1 MLGSRPMDI
10 ALVPLLTDNYGYL
23 LHDPHS
29 GETAA
34 VDPSEAAPVLAAARK
49 RGWRLTHV
57 LNTHHH
63 ADHTGGNLGI
73 KEETGCA
80 IVGPAPDRARIPGI
94 DVALGEGEE
103 FRLGDRTAMVLFI
116 PGHTRGHIAFHF
128 AGERAVFCG
137 DTLFSLGCGRMFE
150 GTAPMMWASLD
161 KLRHLPA
168 ETRVYCGH
176 EYTAANA
183 RFAVTVDPG
192 NPALRRRERQVA
204 ELRAGAEPTVPW
216 TMGEERAANPFLRAD
231 DPAFAAALGLA
242 DRPPADVFGEIRR
255 RKDNFR

>member
-1 MLGSRPMDI
+1 MQI

-23 LHDPHS
+23 LHDPAN
-29 GETAA
+29 GETGI
-34 VDPSEAAPVLAAARK
+34 VDPSEAAPVLAAAHE
-49 RGWRLTHV
+49 RGWRLTHI

-63 ADHTGGNLGI
+63 HDHTGGNLAL
-73 KEETGCA
+73 KQATGAA

-94 DVALGEGEE
+94 DIALEEGET
-103 FRLGDRTAMVLFI
+103 FRLGGAAAEILFI

-128 AGERAVFCG
+128 RGEKAVFCG

-161 KLRHLPA
+161 KLRRLPA
-168 ETRVYCGH
+168 ETRIYCGH

-183 RFAVTVDPG
+183 RFAVSIDPD
-192 NPALRRRERQVA
+192 NEALRRREGAVGA
-204 ELRAGAEPTVPW
+204 LRGRGEPTIPS

-231 DPAFAAALGLA
+231 DPGLAAAIGLPDA
-242 DRPPADVFGEIRR
+242 PPSDVFGEIRR

>member
-1 MLGSRPMDI
+1 MQI

-23 LHDPHS
+23 LHDPAS
-29 GETAA
+29 GETGI
-34 VDPSEAAPVLAAARK
+34 VDPSEAAPVLAAARE
-49 RGWRLTHV
+49 RGWHLTHI

-63 ADHTGGNLGI
+63 HDHTGGNLAL
-73 KEETGCA
+73 KQATGAA

-94 DVALGEGEE
+94 DVALDEGET
-103 FRLGDRTAMVLFI
+103 FPLGAAVAEILFI

-128 AGERAVFCG
+128 RGEKAVFCG

-161 KLRHLPA
+161 KLRHLPP
-168 ETRVYCGH
+168 ETRIYCGH

-183 RFAVTVDPG
+183 RFAVSIDPD
-192 NPALRRRERQVA
+192 NEALRRREGAVA
-204 ELRAGAEPTVPW
+204 ALRGRGEPTIPS

-231 DPAFAAALGLA
+231 DPELAAAIGLPDA
-242 DRPPADVFGEIRR
+242 PPSEVFGEIRR

>member
-1 MLGSRPMDI
+1 MQI

-23 LHDPHS
+23 LHDPAS
-29 GETAA
+29 GETGI
-34 VDPSEAAPVLAAARK
+34 VDPSEAAPVLAAARE
-49 RGWRLTHV
+49 RGWRLTHI

-63 ADHTGGNLGI
+63 HDHTGGNLAL
-73 KEETGCA
+73 KQATGAA

-94 DVALGEGEE
+94 DIALDEGET
-103 FRLGDRTAMVLFI
+103 FRLGGAAAEILFI

-128 AGERAVFCG
+128 RGEKAVFCG

-161 KLRHLPA
+161 KLRRLPA
-168 ETRVYCGH
+168 ETRIYCGH

-183 RFAVTVDPG
+183 RFAVSIDPD
-192 NPALRRRERQVA
+192 NEALRRREGAVA
-204 ELRAGAEPTVPW
+204 ALRGRGEPTIPS
-216 TMGEERAANPFLRAD
+216 TMGEERLANPFLRAD
-231 DPAFAAALGLA
+231 DPGLAAAMGLPDA
-242 DRPPADVFGEIRR
+242 PPSDVFGEIRR

>member
-1 MLGSRPMDI
+1 MQI

-23 LHDPHS
+23 LHDPAS
-29 GETAA
+29 GETGI
-34 VDPSEAAPVLAAARK
+34 VDPSEAAPVFAAAGE
-49 RGWRLTHV
+49 RGWRLTHI

-63 ADHTGGNLGI
+63 HDHTGGNLAL
-73 KEETGCA
+73 KQATGAA

-94 DVALGEGEE
+94 DIALDEGET
-103 FRLGDRTAMVLFI
+103 FRLGDVAAEILFI

-128 AGERAVFCG
+128 RGEKAVFCG

-161 KLRHLPA
+161 KLRRLPP
-168 ETRVYCGH
+168 ETRIYCGH

-183 RFAVTVDPG
+183 RFAVSIDP
-192 NPALRRRERQVA
+192 NNEALRRREGAVA
-204 ELRAGAEPTVPW
+204 ALRGRGEPTIPS

-231 DPAFAAALGLA
+231 DPGLAAAIGLSDA
-242 DRPPADVFGEIRR
+242 PPSEVFGEIRR

>member
-1 MLGSRPMDI
+1 MQI

-23 LHDPHS
+23 LHDSTS
-29 GETAA
+29 GETGI
-34 VDPSEAAPVLAAARK
+34 VDPSEAAPVLAAARE
-49 RGWRLTHV
+49 RGWRLMHI

-63 ADHTGGNLGI
+63 HDHTGGNLAL
-73 KEETGCA
+73 KQATGAA

-94 DVALGEGEE
+94 DIALDEGET
-103 FRLGDRTAMVLFI
+103 FRLGGAAAEILFI

-128 AGERAVFCG
+128 RGEKAVFCG

-161 KLRHLPA
+161 KLRRLPP
-168 ETRVYCGH
+168 ETRIYCGH

-183 RFAVTVDPG
+183 RFAVSIDPD
-192 NPALRRRERQVA
+192 NEALRRREGAVA
-204 ELRAGAEPTVPW
+204 ALRGRGEPTIPS
-216 TMGEERAANPFLRAD
+216 TMGEECAANPFLRAD
-231 DPAFAAALGLA
+231 DPGLAAAIGLPDA
-242 DRPPADVFGEIRR
+242 PPSEVFGEIRR